1 MTQETVK
8 IVGVVVVGILA
19 AIMIIFEIA
28 DNLRQE
34 REKDRAREAELEAQ
48 GIDPHTLKGD
58 PLLTRIK
65 EVRGITPRGVWRW
78 VQEHSEKRETPEIP
92 APPQR
97 KR

>member
-8 IVGVVVVGILA
+8 VVGVVVVGVLA

-28 DNLRQE
+28 DNLRRE
-34 REKDRAREAELEAQ
+34 REKDREREAELEAQ
-48 GIDPHTLKGD
+48 GLDPQTLKGD

-65 EVRGITPRGVWRW
+65 GLRGTTPRGAWRW
-78 VQEHSEKRETPEIP
+78 VQEHSEKRDLPEP
-92 APPQR
+92 PPQR